1 VQKQLPILI
10 TGGGLGGLCAAFAL
24 SCRGY
29 SVRVL
34 ERADEIKE
42 IGAGIQLGPNVFRVL
57 DRLGIADRVLERA
70 VFPTRLVLMD
80 SVSGQ
85 PVTSID
91 VQDDFRRRFE
101 YPYALIHRADLLQV
115 LFSQCSSQT
124 SITILTSQRVVR
136 FDDYGDRVVE
146 RLDDGSCN
154 EGAALIGA
162 DGVASTIRAQLLGDG
177 APRESGYIAYRTVLR
192 AEEMPPELRDDTMT
206 LWAGPRH
213 HLVHYPLRGHRLYNV
228 VAAFRSE
235 RSAEG
240 WETRGDAAE
249 LYSHFKE
256 DAPPIKT
263 MLCKI
268 DTWRMWVLCDRDP
281 VKDWSAGRVA
291 LLGDAAHPM
300 LQYLGQGAGMAIED
314 AFVIAE
320 EIAAAHDDYAA
331 AFATYQARRYLRA
344 GRAQLMSRLYG
355 EFFHMAGPSREIRN
369 QFLADRTPAQ
379 VRDGLAWLYDG
390 PDLGGP
396 TVGVGKVASVAP

>member
-1 VQKQLPILI
+1 VQQQLPILI
-10 TGGGLGGLCAAFAL
+10 AGGGLGGLCAAFAL

-80 SVSGQ
+80 SISGQ

-101 YPYALIHRADLLQV
+101 YPYALIHRADLQQV
-115 LFSQCSSQT
+115 LFSQCSSRP
-124 SITILTSQRVVR
+124 SVTIVPSQKVVG
-136 FDDYGDRVVE
+136 FDDLGDRVIARVE
-146 RLDDGSCN
+146 DGSCH

-177 APRESGYIAYRTVLR
+177 APRKSGYVAYRTVLC
-192 AEEMPPELRDDTMT
+192 AGDVPPELRNNTMT

-213 HLVHYPLRGHRLYNV
+213 HLVHYPLRGHRLYNL

-240 WETRGDAAE
+240 WDTSGDTAQ
-249 LYSHFKE
+249 LHSHFQ
-256 DAPPIKT
+256 DDVPLIKT

-314 AFVIAE
+314 AFVIADE
-320 EIAAAHDDYAA
+320 VAAAHDDYAA
-331 AFATYQARRYLRA
+331 AFAAYQARRYLRA
-344 GRAQLMSRLYG
+344 GRAQLTSRLYG
-355 EFFHMAGPSREIRN
+355 EFFHTAGPSREIRN
-369 QFLADRTPAQ
+369 QFLGDRTPTE
-379 VRDGLAWLYDG
+379 VREGLAWLYDG
-390 PDLGGP
+390 PDLRGS
-396 TVGVGKVASVAP
+396 TDRIGKAASSAT

>member
-1 VQKQLPILI
+1 MQKQLPILI
-10 TGGGLGGLCAAFAL
+10 VGGGLGGLCAAFAL

-29 SVRVL
+29 SIRVL
-34 ERADEIKE
+34 ERADEIRE

-136 FDDYGDRVVE
+136 FDDYGDRVVARVE
-146 RLDDGSCN
+146 DGSYH

-177 APRESGYIAYRTVLR
+177 APRKSGYVAYRTVLR
-192 AEEMPPELRDDTMT
+192 AEDVPPELRDNTMT

-213 HLVHYPLRGHRLYNV
+213 HLVHYPLRGHRLYNL

-240 WETRGDAAE
+240 WDTRGDAAE
-249 LYSHFKE
+249 LYSHFA
-256 DAPPIKT
+256 DDVPLIRA
-263 MLCKI
+263 MLGKI

-281 VKDWSAGRVA
+281 VEEWNAGRVA

-314 AFVIAE
+314 AYVLADE
-320 EIAAAHDDYAA
+320 VAAARDDYAA
-331 AFATYQARRYLRA
+331 AFGAYQARRYLRA
-344 GRAQLMSRLYG
+344 GRAQLTSRLYG
-355 EFFHMAGPSREIRN
+355 EFFHTAGTSRDIRN
-369 QFLADRTPAQ
+369 QFLADRTPED
-379 VRDGLAWLYDG
+379 VRESLAWLYDG
-390 PDLGGP
+390 PDLRASTDGL
-396 TVGVGKVASVAP
+396 GKAASSAT